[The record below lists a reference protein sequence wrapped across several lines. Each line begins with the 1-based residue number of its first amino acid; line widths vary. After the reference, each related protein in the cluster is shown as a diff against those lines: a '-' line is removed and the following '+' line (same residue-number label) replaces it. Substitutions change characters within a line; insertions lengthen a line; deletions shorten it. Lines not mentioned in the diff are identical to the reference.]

1 MSDYTPPAGN
11 AVVLRLGGAAYTA
24 PAGNAVVLR
33 FATTGGIL
41 EAPAI
46 VAPEGITPRF
56 RCTLTGAPDSLPN
69 VIVIARSWQGTRHNA
84 TRQSY
89 VGAVC
94 SAAQLDAIEARP
106 NGELVI
112 EWGWTGA
119 WIELLRAPL
128 QTVRRDR
135 GARADTLTLSGT
147 ATLAVP
153 TLYQA
158 TLAGV
163 SRRAR
168 QNGSYRRWLAFDP
181 RIRPGYSIVDGTT
194 TFTADY
200 LTYNASANAAILE
213 VGQYQ

>member
-1 MSDYTPPAGN
+1 MSDYIPPAGN
-11 AVVLRLGGAAYTA
+11 AVVLRFDGDAYTA

-33 FATTGGIL
+33 FATTGGIP

-46 VAPEGITPRF
+46 VVPEGITPRF
-56 RCTLTGAPDSLPN
+56 RCTLTGAPNSLPD
-69 VIVIARSWQGTRHNA
+69 VILSARSWQGTRHNA

-89 VGAVC
+89 VGVVC

-106 NGELVI
+106 GGELVV

-128 QTVRRDR
+128 QTIRRDR
-135 GARADTLTLSGT
+135 GPYADTLTLSGT
-147 ATLAVP
+147 ETLTMP
-153 TLYQA
+153 TIYQA
-158 TLAGV
+158 TLARV
-163 SRRAR
+163 FRRGLR
-168 QNGSYRRWLAFDP
+168 NGKYRRWLAFDA
-181 RIRPGYSIVDGTT
+181 RIRPGYSIVDGAA

-200 LTYNASANAAILE
+200 LTYNVSPDWAVIE